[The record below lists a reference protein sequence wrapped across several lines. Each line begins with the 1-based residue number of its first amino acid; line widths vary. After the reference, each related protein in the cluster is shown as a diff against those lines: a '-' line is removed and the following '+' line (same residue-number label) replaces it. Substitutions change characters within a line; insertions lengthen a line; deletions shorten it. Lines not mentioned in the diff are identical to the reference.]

1 MPRDDCLRTRD
12 VLVRGRCSYGCVK
25 QPNSAALF
33 QNYACGGRDVHKAVP
48 VVARRIMLREIRRRP
63 RHWKLTGDVLCIF

>member
-12 VLVRGRCSYGCVK
+12 VLVKRNAATVVLKRRE
-25 QPNSAALF
+25 PAALF
-33 QNYACGGRDVHKAVP
+33 QNFVRGGRHVHKAIP

-63 RHWKLTGDVLCIF
+63 RRWKLTSDVLCIF